1 MVWRHRHT
9 SYGLGVTGD
18 CAWLSRAKETI
29 EASHKLRQWLVQRQ
43 QDSVSLIGHLWKQLA
58 SLDATKL
65 CRGKEGCHLEN
76 HLDNY
81 SSSLKC
87 HAFLKAMWS
96 WFCCDVRK
104 KSSVFT
110 GLSRWCD
117 RWYTVWCCVA
127 KYFIPLASASY
138 IHCVY
143 MMQKARGV
151 SQWNLRLVGERILY
165 NSTGREALLLLQVN
179 GNVKITSFSSV

>member
-104 KSSVFT
+104 NHQYSQDSPDGAIGDILYGVV
-110 GLSRWCD
+110 LLNILYLWLLHHI
-117 RWYTVWCCVA
+117 YTVYIWCRR
-127 KYFIPLASASY
+127 PE
-138 IHCVY
+138 
-143 MMQKARGV
+143 V
-151 SQWNLRLVGERILY
+151 SHSE
-165 NSTGREALLLLQVN
+165 T
-179 GNVKITSFSSV
+179 